1 MPIHSDLGTYFKSF
15 ATGLGAVVAFTG
27 CTIFMGWIFN
37 VAALRSLSASTILL
51 ETNIALG
58 LIAAGAALALI
69 ASEDFASEIEMRT
82 HIPTQAVALSFALGV
97 VVLGLIGI
105 EQNAITWITAPEQLE
120 SNRYIDALGNSNSGH
135 VSFATAAE
143 FLLLGASL
151 FMLGTKDKPHAR
163 LCNIFTAAAL
173 PLPAV
178 AIVGYIFGVEQL
190 YVITNY
196 AEMPLLTALAFLILS
211 FGLFLSRPE
220 HGFMSVLASSDLD
233 GMVARRLL
241 PAVIFSPLLVAL
253 AINSGLRKELFD
265 GAFALALCALVLIGL
280 LTVMVVW
287 AGNRLK
293 NLSELRKLAERK
305 LRHSEERHHLF
316 VESTHE
322 AFIAVD
328 KHGKITDW
336 NRQAAATFG
345 WVENEVLGRDF
356 SSIVIPDRNRDAHD
370 KVFEYYSLSG
380 RGPIADQTIEITAVH
395 NDGHEFPVEMS
406 ITPVRIDGV
415 ISFCA
420 FIRDITKRK
429 QTANELAQARDQ
441 ALEASRFKSEFLA
454 NMSHEIRTP
463 MNAVIGMS
471 DLLAATPLTGEQQ
484 EYASIIHNSA
494 ESLLGIINNIL
505 DYSKIESGKLD
516 LELVDFDLVSMVEGT
531 AELLAAKAREKN
543 LSFMTYVAK
552 DVPHLVCGDLGRI
565 RQVMLNLIGNSIK
578 FTEQGEVLV
587 HVSVEEDENL
597 LAQLKSEHINEASR
611 VYVRFSVSDTGIG
624 LTNAAVKRLF
634 MPFTQA
640 DATVYRK
647 FGGTGLGLSISKR
660 LVELMDGKLDIESTH
675 GTGSVFSFVLPLEIT
690 DEFSFA
696 PEKSANHAAYRLS
709 STELKDTRILLV
721 DGLTGSRRIIQNYV
735 TSWGM
740 RSSVTATME
749 EAIALMRQEAMAG
762 DTYNIA
768 LVDMGMGQQ
777 QAFELGQTVQFDEV
791 LSRTKLILVD
801 SSLESVWG
809 QKCLKVGYSAYL
821 MKPLKQSQMF
831 DCIVNVLK
839 APSAE
844 EQSHVRKT
852 ISRIMRAAE
861 PIAGSL
867 ILVAEDNAVNQKVA
881 LLLLRELGYAAHAV
895 ANGLEAVEALG
906 RTNYALVL
914 MDCQMPEMDGLEAT
928 KVIRKKEIMTGK
940 HTPIVALTAHAMAD
954 DRDKCIA
961 SGMDD
966 YLSKPVTAQKLG
978 EVLEHWL
985 HEDRLVS
992 RSEALRLGT
1001 SMHTPSKKPARLPL
1015 EFDTFLQT
1023 YGQKAGCEL
1032 IRVFTGECELLLK
1045 KLQDAVNNQD
1055 KGSLRVIMHQMKGI
1069 CTSVYATDMA
1079 RCSRSLEVAGQAGD
1093 WTKVRNMHVRLLTAY
1108 ARVQEFLRQD
1118 PQMADLLSP

>member
-1 MPIHSDLGTYFKSF
+1 MPINSDLGAYFKSF

-27 CTIFMGWIFN
+27 CTIFLGWIFN
-37 VAALRSLSASTILL
+37 VAALRSLSPSTILL
-51 ETNIALG
+51 ETNIAIGMICAG
-58 LIAAGAALALI
+58 LALALANENLSADI
-69 ASEDFASEIEMRT
+69 QKRMD
-82 HIPTQAVALSFALGV
+82 IPAQKVALALAVGV
-97 VVLGLIGI
+97 MLLGLVGI
-105 EQNAITWITAPEQLE
+105 VQNAFYWFISPDQMEA
-120 SNRYIDALGNSNSGH
+120 NRYIDFLGNSNSGH

-143 FLLLGASL
+143 FILLGASL
-151 FMLGTKDKPHAR
+151 VSLGTKDKAFAK
-163 LCNIFTAAAL
+163 LAKVFTVAAL

-196 AEMPLLTALAFLILS
+196 AEMPLLTALTFLILS
-211 FGLFLSRPE
+211 CGLFLSRPE

-233 GMVARRLL
+233 GMVARRIL
-241 PAVIFSPLLVAL
+241 PAVIFIPLLVAL
-253 AINSGLRKELFD
+253 AINNGLRKELFD
-265 GAFALALCALVLIGL
+265 GGFALALSALVLIGL

-287 AGNRLK
+287 AGTRLK
-293 NLSELRKLAERK
+293 NLSELRKAAERK
-305 LRHSEERHHLF
+305 LRQAEERHHLF
-316 VESTHE
+316 VESTRE

-328 KHGKITDW
+328 AHGKITDW
-336 NRQAAATFG
+336 NRQAAVTFG
-345 WVENEVLGRDF
+345 WVENEVLGQDF
-356 SSIVIPDRNRDAHD
+356 SSIILPDRNRDAHN

-380 RGPIADQTIEITAVH
+380 RGPVADQTVEIMAVH

-471 DLLAATPLTGEQQ
+471 DLLAATPLSGEQL
-484 EYASIIHNSA
+484 EYANIIHNSA

-505 DYSKIESGKLD
+505 DYSKIEAGKLD

-552 DVPHLVCGDLGRI
+552 DVPHLLCGDLGRI
-565 RQVMLNLIGNSIK
+565 RQVLLNLIANSIK

-587 HVSVEEDENL
+587 HVSLVEDESVVS
-597 LAQLKSEHINEASR
+597 QLKSERVNEASR

-647 FGGTGLGLSISKR
+647 YGGTGLGLSISKR
-660 LVELMDGKLDIESTH
+660 LVEIMEGKLDIESTH
-675 GTGSVFSFVLPLEIT
+675 GSGSVFSFVLPLERS

-696 PEKSANHAAYRLS
+696 PEQAKDYAQERISA
-709 STELKDTRILLV
+709 TELKDTRILLV

-740 RSSVTATME
+740 RSSVAATME
-749 EAIALMRQEAMAG
+749 ESIALMRQEANAG
-762 DTYNIA
+762 DSYDIA
-768 LVDMGMGQQ
+768 LVDMGLGQQ
-777 QAFELGQTVQFDEV
+777 QAFELAQAVQYDEV

-801 SSLESVWG
+801 SSLESLWG
-809 QKCLKVGYSAYL
+809 QKCLKVGYSGYL
-821 MKPLKQSQMF
+821 MKPLKQSQMY

-839 APSAE
+839 APTSE

-852 ISRIMRAAE
+852 ISRILRAAQ
-861 PIAGSL
+861 PQAGSL
-867 ILVAEDNAVNQKVA
+867 VLVAEDNAVNQKVA

-928 KVIRKKEIMTGK
+928 KVIRKKEMMTGK

-966 YLSKPVTAQKLG
+966 YISKPVTAQKLG

-992 RSEALRLGT
+992 KSEALRLGAT
-1001 SMHTPSKKPARLPL
+1001 MQLPGKKPHRLPL
-1015 EFDTFLQT
+1015 EFDTFLET

-1055 KGSLRVIMHQMKGI
+1055 KSSLRVIMHQMKGI